1 MRRGFSFWRGRA
13 IAKRMDFEAIIFDCD
28 GVLVDSEVL
37 AIRGE
42 RAALEALGL
51 AYTPED
57 YVRRFVG
64 LHDAAFFD
72 QLRDDHRL
80 RLGAP
85 APADFEERVLDG
97 RRREMHAL
105 SIIAGAD
112 AALIA
117 AKARFGR
124 IAVASSARAIFLE
137 SKLKRMGLFDF
148 AAPHVYSADL
158 VAAGKPAPDI
168 FLYAAAK
175 IGAEPSRCLVL
186 EDSFN
191 GVKAGLAAGM
201 TVWGFTGGG
210 HCYAGYGERLAE
222 AGAHQVVPNYAAF
235 LDALASAAAVSRS

>member
-1 MRRGFSFWRGRA
+1 MKF
-13 IAKRMDFEAIIFDCD
+13 DAIIFDCD

-51 AYTPED
+51 VYSPED

-72 QLRDDHRL
+72 QLRSDHAA
-80 RLGAP
+80 RLGSP
-85 APADFEERVLDG
+85 APADFEERVLAG

-105 SIIAGAD
+105 TIIAGAD
-112 AALIA
+112 KALIA
-117 AKARFGR
+117 ARTRFGR
-124 IAVASSARAIFLE
+124 MAVASSARAVFLE
-137 SKLKRMGLFDF
+137 SKLKRMGLYDL
-148 AAPHVYSADL
+148 AAPHIYSADL

-168 FLYAAAK
+168 FLYAAEK
-175 IGAEPSRCLVL
+175 IGAAPERCLVL
-186 EDSFN
+186 EDSVN

-210 HCYAGYGERLAE
+210 HCFRGYDARLTE
-222 AGAHQVVPNYAAF
+222 AGAHRVLAGYEAF
-235 LDALASAAAVSRS
+235 LDAVA